1 MLVESGIRK
10 ICFLLNPESLA
21 LESETKL
28 KQSGIHYVLE
38 SEIRVVPVFQ
48 ALRNP
53 KPGIRNPRPGIQ
65 NRTLLGILLMGSDKT
80 GFTE

>member
-28 KQSGIHYVLE
+28 KESGIHYVLE
-38 SEIRVVPVFQ
+38 SEIQVVPVCR
-48 ALRNP
+48 AIWNP
-53 KPGIRNPRPGIQ
+53 KPGIRNPRRGIQ
-65 NRTLLGILLMGSDKT
+65 NRTLLGILLMGGDKT